1 MLFSSF
7 TKLPSFG
14 IFLGLFGALA
24 ITPDTL
30 FMRLSEMDVWV
41 MMVWRGLQMG
51 GCLTLAWLFAA
62 LFIFTTEKRQTD
74 LAGLF
79 SPQGLTAVAAII
91 FGGATFV
98 YGIAETSVSI
108 VLFSLACSPLFA
120 AIFSGFLLGES
131 TRTATWVTMAVSLLG
146 ISLTVW
152 GGNKA
157 VAAPDGSV
165 VVGALCGLSTAAA
178 LGLNFVMF
186 RARPTIPLLLANGLG
201 AFITGLIGLTIV
213 LSGSVLSLSVLFE
226 GNLAAISVSG
236 ILILPLSFMAL
247 TAATRFTR
255 AANVSLFMLLE
266 SVLGPVWVW
275 LGTGERPGILTIFGG
290 FIVIVSLA
298 VYIWLLLE
306 ESDS

>member
-1 MLFSSF
+1 MSF
-7 TKLPSFG
+7 PSLTKLPSFG
-14 IFLGLFGALA
+14 VCLGLLGALA

-30 FMRLSEMDVWV
+30 FMRLSEMDAWV

-51 GCLTLAWLFAA
+51 SCLMLAWLIAA
-62 LFIFTTEKRQTD
+62 LFIYTAEKRKTD
-74 LAGLF
+74 LVALL
-79 SPQGLTAVAAII
+79 SPQGLTAIAAII

-120 AIFSGFLLGES
+120 AIFSGILLQEK
-131 TRTATWVTMAVSLLG
+131 TRPATWVAMGVSLLG
-146 ISLTVW
+146 IGLTVW
-152 GGNKA
+152 GGNEA
-157 VAAPDGSV
+157 VSAPDGSV

-186 RARPTIPLLLANGLG
+186 RARPSIPLLLANGMG
-201 AFITGLIGLTIV
+201 AFTTGLIGLAI
-213 LSGSVLSLSVLFE
+213 LSGSVASLSVLFE

-236 ILILPLSFMAL
+236 LLILPLSFVAL

-255 AANVSLFMLLE
+255 AANVTLFMLLE

-275 LGTGERPGILTIFGG
+275 LGTGERPGSLTIVGG
-290 FIVIVSLA
+290 VIVVISLA
-298 VYIWLLLE
+298 AYIRLLLKE
-306 ESDS
+306 GES